1 MTGEPGRADPALA
14 GRLPDFI
21 IGGAPRCGTTWLYRA
36 LDRHPGIHLAK
47 PVRPEPKFFLVD
59 AEYEK
64 GLGYYSQ
71 RWFSDV
77 PERIAAGEKSTNYLE
92 SRVAAERMA
101 EALPGVKLVFL
112 LREPAS
118 RAVSNYRFTK
128 MHGLE
133 DLDFAAA
140 LEAEGQRERDYD
152 ERLRFMRPFSY
163 FSRGCYARHL
173 ARWFELFPRQQ
184 ILVRAY
190 EELVTAPG
198 ETLADVQRHL
208 GVEARPQDAEG
219 LGIVNGSDDA
229 AVETSAVAA
238 LRHRYEEPNRD
249 LRELLGDDL
258 WAPEPELAGRG

>member
-1 MTGEPGRADPALA
+1 MTGEPGRADPAHA

-36 LDRHPGIHLAK
+36 LDRHPGVHLAK

-64 GLGYYSQ
+64 GLGYYSE
-71 RWFSDV
+71 RWFSGV

-92 SRVAAERMA
+92 SRTAAERMA
-101 EALPGVKLVFL
+101 RAVPEVRLVFL

-118 RAVSNYRFTK
+118 RAVSNYRFSK

-133 DLDFAAA
+133 DLDFVAA
-140 LEAEGQRERDYD
+140 LDAEAQREADYG

-173 ARWFELFPRQQ
+173 AHWFERFPRPQVL
-184 ILVRAY
+184 IRAY
-190 EELVTAPG
+190 EDLVSDPG
-198 ETLADVQRHL
+198 GTLADVQRHL

-229 AVETSAVAA
+229 SVDPAVVAS
-238 LRHRYEEPNRD
+238 LRQRYEAPNRE
-249 LRELLGDDL
+249 LRELLGTDL
-258 WAPEPELAGRG
+258 WALEAELAGRG